1 MREWFRV
8 EAAAKGKGG
17 GKILIYSHIGKRWSN
32 DTEAVDAKAFVE
44 GLNGLVSAGPGE
56 IVVHINSPGGD
67 VGAGMTIYN
76 ALRAV
81 RNRVVCRVEGYA
93 YSMASVIALA
103 GRETQMSEVGQ
114 FMVHNPTTFAW
125 GGQKEMER
133 AIAALKTARATLIKA
148 YAKKTGKPSDDIEA
162 LMDETTFMTAEEAK
176 EFGFVDVIVDGEE
189 VAEGQVA
196 ACFDAGA
203 WAAYWMGS
211 GPMPVD
217 SPESGVRSLEEE
229 AHAEAPRRKEA
240 EEGRGDCLDGG
251 GDAAPV
257 AGKSQTGMSAPLK
270 RGDAPKEETT
280 VMAKLTAKEIR
291 EACPGASAEFVLA
304 QVEACEADENRG
316 LVDVLKAH
324 NGELVKAQ
332 ADAQARAVAAEE
344 AAKKAPVTPVAGASA
359 VPGVAPLASSGA
371 GEGSGG
377 DGDGDPVEAFEE
389 AVSAHVAKGKSR
401 GEAIRAV
408 AVGSPEVHA
417 AYLRAHNANFRRP
430 AGRFAV

>member
-56 IVVHINSPGGD
+56 IVVCINSPGGD

-103 GRETQMSEVGQ
+103 GRETHMSEVGQ

-148 YAKKTGKPSDDIEA
+148 YSKKTGKPSEEIEA

-217 SPESGVRSLEEE
+217 SLESGVRSLEEE
-229 AHAEAPRRKEA
+229 AHAEALRRKEVGEVDRVDRVDRVDGGQA
-240 EEGRGDCLDGG
+240 AGGSRGD
-251 GDAAPV
+251 
-257 AGKSQTGMSAPLK
+257 SNNTG
-270 RGDAPKEETT
+270 GDAPKEETK

-344 AAKKAPVTPVAGASA
+344 AAKKAPVTPVAGSGA

-401 GEAIRAV
+401 GEAIREV
-408 AVGSPEVHA
+408 VVRHPELHA
-417 AYLRAHNANFRRP
+417 AYVAAYNAAHGARRRA
-430 AGRFAV
+430 V